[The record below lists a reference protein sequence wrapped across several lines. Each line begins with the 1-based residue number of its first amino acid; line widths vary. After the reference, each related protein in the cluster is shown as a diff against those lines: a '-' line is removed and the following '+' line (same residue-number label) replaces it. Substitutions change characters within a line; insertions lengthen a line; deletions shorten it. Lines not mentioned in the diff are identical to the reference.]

1 MGGRHRVGGL
11 LCGLLWLVPKV
22 DDVLARICTEQPV
35 RAELKIY
42 LGSKAVCTLAARHL
56 QPLRLTQAQAL
67 LEQCRA
73 C

>member
-11 LCGLLWLVPKV
+11 LCGLLRLVPKV

-56 QPLRLTQAQAL
+56 QPLRLNAGSSIT
-67 LEQCRA
+67 
-73 C
+73 